1 MNRCFREERS
11 NNYHSTSASLTQHL
25 SRTYVTYFL
34 DIGIMMNL
42 LFLLGVVIL
51 VKMTTSTTPLIVVAS
66 VASIQLEGNA
76 MADIARAIPGLT
88 TLIGMNRFYVH
99 IVCLTHV
106 F

>member
-1 MNRCFREERS
+1 M
-11 NNYHSTSASLTQHL
+11 
-25 SRTYVTYFL
+25 L

-42 LFLLGVVIL
+42 LFLFGIVIL
-51 VKMTTSTTPLIVVAS
+51 VKMTTSTNPLIVVAS

-88 TLIGMNRFYVH
+88 TLSGMNRFYVH

>member
-1 MNRCFREERS
+1 
-11 NNYHSTSASLTQHL
+11 
-25 SRTYVTYFL
+25 
-34 DIGIMMNL
+34 MNL
-42 LFLLGVVIL
+42 LFLFGIVIL
-51 VKMTTSTTPLIVVAS
+51 VKMTTSTNPLIVVAS

-88 TLIGMNRFYVH
+88 TLSGMNRFYVH